1 MLIRYSFRNSGVSFA
16 ATLLAVVCSASMER
30 RVLRPRSKSRV
41 RTGFALV
48 LLVLL
53 GFASSAP
60 AQDVQSLVQQAFALH
75 QKGQFT
81 DALPLLHRAYALDP
95 NDYFVNLL
103 LGIDSLRTGA
113 PKTAVP
119 YLKKAAR
126 IRPQEEFPLDY
137 LSEAYARQ
145 QLYGDA
151 AEAFLAAVKMG
162 PESAD
167 SAVAFVDYAV
177 SRFAS
182 MSARLRSS
190 RKGLAAE
197 YRLRAMSAPENDPSR
212 LSNLQRA
219 ADLDDA
225 APGIWSDLAWAALSG
240 DQSSSA
246 QEFVRKALAAD
257 SNDLRAWLADARLT
271 AEQSD
276 WKHAL
281 DRLDGVGQ
289 RSPAVLSGAM
299 DDWPSTLLPPSTV
312 HVSAP
317 AAEFLTCVR
326 EAQHECRIPPVRSP
340 SVSEPGRLFKE
351 QRWEELSKRPLAQDA
366 PAPAWLHRGIALAS
380 LDHCARAIPTLE
392 RAVQK
397 SASEVYGMYL
407 LSWCYSR
414 EAGSVADGVQRSA
427 ENEVPMHV
435 MRGDIFLR
443 LQGKPDLALAEYRS
457 AAAKDS
463 GDPALLERLAEAEF
477 GAGQVDAAR
486 TDAEAALKIDPQRL
500 RAKGTL
506 AKIAMQE
513 RDYQT
518 ALPYLRQLVQGDPT
532 DLTTRVDLG
541 RACAQTGALK
551 DALDNLQLAIA
562 HGYPDE
568 KGSLHSLLGTVLKKM
583 GRDAQAE
590 QAFAEAARLSDAF
603 QQKSY
608 RDQDVDAQP

>member
-1 MLIRYSFRNSGVSFA
+1 M
-16 ATLLAVVCSASMER
+16 
-30 RVLRPRSKSRV
+30 
-41 RTGFALV
+41 RTGLALV
-48 LLVLL
+48 LLVVIEA
-53 GFASSAP
+53 ASN

-75 QKGQFT
+75 QKGQFA
-81 DALPLLHRAYALDP
+81 DALPLLRRAYTVDP

-103 LGIDSLRTGA
+103 LGIDSLRTGG
-113 PKTAVP
+113 PKSAVP

-126 IRPQEEFPLDY
+126 IRPKEEFPLDY
-137 LSEAYARQ
+137 LAEAYARQ

-151 AEAFLAAVKMG
+151 ADAFLAAVKIG
-162 PESAD
+162 PESVD
-167 SAVAFVDYAV
+167 SAVAFVDFAV
-177 SRFAS
+177 SRFAT

-190 RKGLAAE
+190 REGLAVE

-219 ADLDDA
+219 ADLDDS
-225 APGIWSDLAWAALSG
+225 APGIWTELAWAALSAN
-240 DQSSSA
+240 QTSRA
-246 QEFVRKALAAD
+246 QDSVRKALSAD
-257 SNDLRAWLADARLT
+257 PNDLRAWIADARLA
-271 AEQSD
+271 AEQLD
-276 WKHAL
+276 WNHAV
-281 DRLDGVGQ
+281 DRLNGVAR
-289 RSPAVLSGAM
+289 RSLTVLSSAIEE
-299 DDWPSTLLPPSTV
+299 WPSTLVPPSAFR
-312 HVSAP
+312 VSGP
-317 AAEFLTCVR
+317 AAAFIACVR
-326 EAQHECRIPPVRSP
+326 EGRHECHIAPVWSP
-340 SVSEPGRLFKE
+340 SPSEPGRLFRE
-351 QRWEELSKRPLAQDA
+351 QRWEALSKQPLAQDA
-366 PAPAWLHRGIALAS
+366 SATTWLHRGIAFARLN
-380 LDHCARAIPTLE
+380 DCARAIPSLE

-414 EAGSVADGVQRSA
+414 EAGSAADRVQHSA
-427 ENEVPMHV
+427 ENEVAMHV

-477 GAGQVDAAR
+477 GAGQVEAAR
-486 TDAEAALKIDPQRL
+486 TDAEAALKFDSRRL

-513 RDYQT
+513 RDYQA
-518 ALPYLRQLVQGDPT
+518 ALLYLRDLVQTDPS

-541 RACAQTGALK
+541 RACAQTGALE
-551 DALDNLQLAIA
+551 DALENLRTAIA

-568 KGSLHSLLGTVLKKM
+568 RGSLHSLLGTVLKKM

-608 RDQDVDAQP
+608 RDQDVNAQP

>member
-1 MLIRYSFRNSGVSFA
+1 M
-16 ATLLAVVCSASMER
+16 
-30 RVLRPRSKSRV
+30 
-41 RTGFALV
+41 RTGLALV
-48 LLVLL
+48 LLALL
-53 GFASSAP
+53 GFASNAP
-60 AQDVQSLVQQAFALH
+60 AQDVESLVQQAFALH
-75 QKGQFT
+75 QKGQFA
-81 DALPLLHRAYALDP
+81 DALPLLRRAYALDP
-95 NDYFVNLL
+95 TNYFVNLL

-126 IRPQEEFPLDY
+126 IRPKEEFPLDY
-137 LSEAYARQ
+137 LAEAYARQ

-151 AEAFLAAVKMG
+151 AEAFLAAVKIG
-162 PESAD
+162 PGSAD
-167 SAVAFVDYAV
+167 SAVAFVDFAV

-190 RKGLAAE
+190 RQGLAAE
-197 YRLRAMSAPENDPSR
+197 YRLRAMSAPPTDASR

-219 ADLDDA
+219 ADLDDS
-225 APGIWSDLAWAALSG
+225 APGIWTDLAWAALTANQTSN
-240 DQSSSA
+240 A
-246 QEFVRKALAAD
+246 QQFVRKALAAD
-257 SNDLRAWLADARLT
+257 PNDLRAWLADARVA

-276 WKHAL
+276 WKHAVDRL
-281 DRLDGVGQ
+281 DRLAQ
-289 RSPAVLSGAM
+289 RSPAVLSSAVAE
-299 DDWPSTLLPPSTV
+299 WPSTLLPPSTI
-312 HVSAP
+312 HPSGP
-317 AAEFLTCVR
+317 PAEFLACVC
-326 EAQHECRIPPVRSP
+326 EAQPDCHVRPVRPP
-340 SVSEPGRLFKE
+340 SVSEPGRLYKE
-351 QRWEELSKRPLAQDA
+351 QRWEALSKRPLAQDA
-366 PAPAWLHRGIALAS
+366 PASAWLHHGIALAS
-380 LDHCARAIPTLE
+380 LDHCARAIPSLE

-414 EAGSVADGVQRSA
+414 EAGGVADGVQRSA

-477 GAGQVDAAR
+477 GSGQVDSAR
-486 TDAEAALKIDPQRL
+486 TDAEAALKIDPHRL

-518 ALPYLRQLVQGDPT
+518 ALPYLRELAQSDPT

-551 DALDNLQLAIA
+551 DALDNLQLALA

-608 RDQDVDAQP
+608 RDQDVNAQP